1 MGTQIS
7 HKQIWLCPLGSH
19 HPGAVH
25 STLQSAGAVHNVQC
39 TVLVQHRT
47 KEKKEHVR
55 AKKSIL
61 HDSSTCHPVSN
72 IQFFTPPPH
81 VIQYQIF
88 NSSPYHAR
96 LHIPRTHQAKCSHP
110 DTRTEE
116 HPANSNAKPFPKIKN
131 VKYNSAS
138 RAEVPT
144 DPPALCPTTGPDVS
158 RTGVPADP
166 EGGGGVVGV
175 PYPNPTYKSI
185 MKACHAPHYMS
196 SDHPKICSR

>member
-1 MGTQIS
+1 M
-7 HKQIWLCPLGSH
+7 
-19 HPGAVH
+19 
-25 STLQSAGAVHNVQC
+25 QC
-39 TVLVQHRT
+39 TTCSAQYLCSIEQT
-47 KEKKEHVR
+47 NKKEKKTRQIKNINSSRLLHMSSSI
-55 AKKSIL
+55 KYSIL
-61 HDSSTCHPVSN
+61 HASCTCHP
-72 IQFFTPPPH
+72 
-81 VIQYQIF
+81 IF

-144 DPPALCPTTGPDVS
+144 DPPALCPSTGPDVS
-158 RTGVPADP
+158 RTGVSADL

-175 PYPNPTYKSI
+175 QYPNPTYKSI

-196 SDHPKICSR
+196 SDHPKICSRQRV

>member
-1 MGTQIS
+1 MPTGFAPSWCRAQYFTECRCSAQR
-7 HKQIWLCPLGSH
+7 
-19 HPGAVH
+19 AVH
-25 STLQSAGAVHNVQC
+25 STCAALNK
-39 TVLVQHRT
+39 RR

-55 AKKSIL
+55 AKKHSIL
-61 HDSSTCHPVSN
+61 HDSSTCHPVSTSFFN
-72 IQFFTPPPH
+72 I
-81 VIQYQIF
+81 
-88 NSSPYHAR
+88 SSPYHAR

-158 RTGVPADP
+158 RTGVPADL

>member
-1 MGTQIS
+1 MPCTVLYRVQ
-7 HKQIWLCPLGSH
+7 
-19 HPGAVH
+19 
-25 STLQSAGAVHNVQC
+25 VQC
-39 TVLVQHRT
+39 TTCSAQYLCSIEQT
-47 KEKKEHVR
+47 NKKEN
-55 AKKSIL
+55 KNTSDQKY
-61 HDSSTCHPVSN
+61 
-72 IQFFTPPPH
+72 QFFTTPPH
-81 VIQYQIF
+81 VIQHQIFNSSRLLHMHPTF

-96 LHIPRTHQAKCSHP
+96 LHIPRTHPAKCSHP

-116 HPANSNAKPFPKIKN
+116 HPANSNAKPFPKNKKN

-144 DPPALCPTTGPDVS
+144 DPPALCPSTGPDVS
-158 RTGVPADP
+158 RTGVPADL

-185 MKACHAPHYMS
+185 MKACHALHYMS

>member
-1 MGTQIS
+1 MPAQYFTEFRCSAQR
-7 HKQIWLCPLGSH
+7 
-19 HPGAVH
+19 AVH
-25 STLQSAGAVHNVQC
+25 STCAASNK
-39 TVLVQHRT
+39 RT

-55 AKKSIL
+55 AKKINSSRLL
-61 HDSSTCHPVSN
+61 HMSLVSN
-72 IQFFTPPPH
+72 IQFFTTPPH
-81 VIQYQIF
+81 GIQYQPPCNDI
-88 NSSPYHAR
+88 SSPYHAR

-110 DTRTEE
+110 DTRTEG
-116 HPANSNAKPFPKIKN
+116 HPANSNAKPFPEIKN

-158 RTGVPADP
+158 RTGVPADL

>member
-1 MGTQIS
+1 MPCTVLYKVQ
-7 HKQIWLCPLGSH
+7 
-19 HPGAVH
+19 
-25 STLQSAGAVHNVQC
+25 VQC
-39 TVLVQHRT
+39 TTCSAQYLCSIEQTNKREKRT
-47 KEKKEHVR
+47 RQSKK
-55 AKKSIL
+55 
-61 HDSSTCHPVSN
+61 N
-72 IQFFTPPPH
+72 IQFFTTPPH
-81 VIQYQIF
+81 VIQYQPPCNDI
-88 NSSPYHAR
+88 SSPYHAR
-96 LHIPRTHQAKCSHP
+96 LHTPRTHQAKCSHP

-116 HPANSNAKPFPKIKN
+116 HPANSNAKPFRKKK

-144 DPPALCPTTGPDVS
+144 DPPALCPTTAPDVS
-158 RTGVPADP
+158 RTSVPADL

>member
-1 MGTQIS
+1 MPCTVLYRVQ
-7 HKQIWLCPLGSH
+7 
-19 HPGAVH
+19 
-25 STLQSAGAVHNVQC
+25 VQC
-39 TVLVQHRT
+39 TTCSAQYLCSIEQKNKR
-47 KEKKEHVR
+47 EKKENVR
-55 AKKSIL
+55 AK
-61 HDSSTCHPVSN
+61 N
-72 IQFFTPPPH
+72 IQFFTTPPH
-81 VIQYQIF
+81 VIQYQLPCNDI
-88 NSSPYHAR
+88 SSPYHAR

-116 HPANSNAKPFPKIKN
+116 HPANSNAKPFPKTKH

-158 RTGVPADP
+158 RTGVPADL

-196 SDHPKICSR
+196 SDHPKICSRKGV

>member
-1 MGTQIS
+1 MPTGFAPSWCRAQYFTACRCSAQR
-7 HKQIWLCPLGSH
+7 
-19 HPGAVH
+19 AVH
-25 STLQSAGAVHNVQC
+25 STCAALNK
-39 TVLVQHRT
+39 RT
-47 KEKKEHVR
+47 KKKKEHVR
-55 AKKSIL
+55 AKKK
-61 HDSSTCHPVSN
+61 
-72 IQFFTPPPH
+72 IQFFATPPH
-81 VIQYQIF
+81 VIQYQPPCNDI
-88 NSSPYHAR
+88 SSPYHAR
-96 LHIPRTHQAKCSHP
+96 LHIPRTHQAKCSHR

-138 RAEVPT
+138 RAEAPT

-158 RTGVPADP
+158 RTGVPADL

-196 SDHPKICSR
+196 SDHPKIRRR

>member
-1 MGTQIS
+1 MPCTVLYRVQ
-7 HKQIWLCPLGSH
+7 
-19 HPGAVH
+19 
-25 STLQSAGAVHNVQC
+25 VQC
-39 TVLVQHRT
+39 TTCSAQYLCSSEQTNKREKRT
-47 KEKKEHVR
+47 RQSKK
-55 AKKSIL
+55 
-61 HDSSTCHPVSN
+61 N
-72 IQFFTPPPH
+72 IQFFILLHIASSINPLTCN
-81 VIQYQIF
+81 VI
-88 NSSPYHAR
+88 SSPYHAR

-158 RTGVPADP
+158 RTGVPADL